1 MKTVSKV
8 DIDIDKDDVYRF
20 LGYPG
25 RSPSAAVLTR
35 IDAQLVRAK
44 ELIKPVYTYE
54 IRAIEGASG
63 QSVYL
68 EGKLVLFSRTVH
80 YVLSACKWGVVY
92 LATIGPGLS
101 KELSRLIEAGDQVGA
116 MVLDAIGTA
125 AIVQIERELQRVVKE
140 IARRKGCSATVGYYP
155 GYCDWHVSQQKVIF
169 KVVDPS
175 SVGVK
180 LTDSCMMVPEKSIS
194 GIFGIGKLDTAK
206 PPCLAACHQRKT
218 CTHRRYGWDPQKQHI
233 L

>member
-1 MKTVSKV
+1 MKSVTTF

-20 LGYPG
+20 LGYSG

-35 IDAQLVRAK
+35 IDAQLARAK

-63 QSVYL
+63 QDVYL

-80 YVLSACKWGVVY
+80 YVLSACRWALVY
-92 LATIGPGLS
+92 LATIGAGLE
-101 KELSRLIEAGDQVGA
+101 KELSRLIETGDRSGA
-116 MVLDAIGTA
+116 MILDAIGNA
-125 AIVQIERELQRVVKE
+125 AMVQIEGEIERVVKE
-140 IARRKGCSATVGYYP
+140 IARGRGCRATVEYYT

-169 KVVDPS
+169 EAVDS
-175 SVGVK
+175 VSVGVM
-180 LTDSCMMVPEKSIS
+180 LTDSCMMVPEKSMS
-194 GIFGIGKLDTAK
+194 GVFGIGELDAAK
-206 PPCLAACHQRKT
+206 PLCLAVCNQRET
-218 CTHRRYGWDPQKQHI
+218 CTHRRHGWDPQKQHI